1 MKRERLEKVTIF
13 WFSGMVSA
21 VTEPDEAVRP
31 ARRGPNRNRG
41 RQAEPAAFLRT
52 PAGLV
57 GAAVV
62 LAIVVGVVLWLVL
75 RGGGSGSSERVS
87 ASAASI
93 QRLNA
98 FASSLQHPIYWAGPQ
113 PQFTYELSRTKDGR
127 VYIRYL
133 PPGVKPGNSK
143 PDYLTVGT
151 YPQRHAFATLRAT
164 AKKQGVPTTRLP
176 GGGLAFQDKSSPTS
190 VYLAYSGS
198 DYQIEIFDPSAG
210 RSRQLVESGQVKQV
224 GAPPPTPAGSKA
236 ASVGQ
241 LKALAVKLGHPI
253 YWAGT
258 QAGVTYEVTTTKD
271 GSVYI
276 RYLPQG
282 AQVGDKRPNYL
293 VVGTYPQKGAFNV
306 LQATAAKNQVKA
318 LPIGNGGLFFVDK
331 KHPTSVYVAYP
342 GVDFQIEVYDPA
354 PSRARQVVTSGK
366 IGPVR

>member
-1 MKRERLEKVTIF
+1 
-13 WFSGMVSA
+13 MVSA

-31 ARRGPNRNRG
+31 ARRGPNRNRK
-41 RQAEPAAFLRT
+41 RKAELSAFART
-52 PAGLV
+52 PAVLV
-57 GAAVV
+57 AASVV
-62 LAIVVGVVLWLVL
+62 LAIVVGVVLWVVL
-75 RGGGSGSSERVS
+75 RGGESGSSQRTP

-127 VYIRYL
+127 IYIRYL

-151 YPQRHAFATLRAT
+151 YPQPRAFATLRAT
-164 AKKQGVPTTRLP
+164 VKKQGVATIQLS
-176 GGGLAFQDKSSPTS
+176 GGGLAFQDKNSPTS
-190 VYLAYSGS
+190 VYLAYPGS
-198 DYQIEIFDPSAG
+198 DYQIEVFDPSPV

-253 YWAGT
+253 YWAGA
-258 QAGVTYEVTTTKD
+258 QAGIMYEVTTTKD

-282 AQVGDKRPNYL
+282 AQLGDRRPNYL
-293 VVGTYPQKGAFNV
+293 VVGTYPQKGAFRI
-306 LQATAAKNQVKA
+306 LKATAAKNHVKTQ
-318 LPIGNGGLFFVDK
+318 PVNNGGLFFVDA
-331 KHPTSVYVAYP
+331 KHPTSVYVAYQ
-342 GVDFQIEVYDPA
+342 GVDFQIEIYDPG
-354 PSRARQVVTSGK
+354 PSRARQLVSSGQV
-366 IGPVR
+366 GPVG

>member
-1 MKRERLEKVTIF
+1 L
-13 WFSGMVSA
+13 
-21 VTEPDEAVRP
+21 
-31 ARRGPNRNRG
+31 
-41 RQAEPAAFLRT
+41 
-52 PAGLV
+52 
-57 GAAVV
+57 AVV
-62 LAIVVGVVLWLVL
+62 LAIVVGVVLWLAL
-75 RGGGSGSSERVS
+75 RGGGSGSSQPAP

-98 FASSLQHPIYWAGPQ
+98 FASSVKHPIYWAGPQ
-113 PQFTYELSRTKDGR
+113 PRFTYELSQTKDGR

-133 PPGVKPGNSK
+133 PPGVETGNSK

-151 YPQRHAFATLRAT
+151 YPQSHAFATLQAT
-164 AKKQGVPTTRLP
+164 VKKQGVSTMHLP

-190 VYLAYSGS
+190 VYLAYPNS
-198 DYQIEIFDPSAG
+198 DYQIEVFDPSAG

-236 ASVGQ
+236 ASVEQ
-241 LKALAVKLGHPI
+241 LRALAVKLGHPI

-258 QAGVTYEVTTTKD
+258 QPGVTYELTTTKD

-282 AQVGDKRPNYL
+282 AQIGDKRPNYL
-293 VVGTYPQKGAFNV
+293 VVGTYPQKGAFKI

-318 LPIGNGGLFFVDK
+318 LPIGDGGLFFVDE

-342 GVDFQIEVYDPA
+342 GVDFQIEVYDPV
-354 PSRARQVVTSGK
+354 PSRARQAVTSGR